1 MNNLSNRHQH
11 RSPSYSSFSLSC
23 YGRYDSR
30 TIIVCQTRAAL
41 IVGAAIRSI
50 AVRPVFVCVYVC
62 VCVCKWPIHIC
73 AVWLMHMRNMTH
85 NIRP

>member
-1 MNNLSNRHQH
+1 MNDLSNRHQH
-11 RSPSYSSFSLSC
+11 RSPSSSSFSLSC

-62 VCVCKWPIHIC
+62 VCVCTSGPFIY
-73 AVWLMHMRNMTH
+73 VQYG
-85 NIRP
+85 